1 MVIARVPVAGVVAG
15 LACAVLLACASAKQA
30 PMASSAPASTG
41 AEPMPGD
48 PRGEIDELDRAIDD
62 QLAQMQLSPVPAPCS
77 ATGTCAQ
84 ARPQPMTATS
94 RVEDPTCRPADTT
107 TCTDVCTLSDSIC
120 ANASKICSLAERMGG
135 ADAYANEKCEKG
147 TASCQTARDR
157 CCGCT

>member
-1 MVIARVPVAGVVAG
+1 MVSARVPVVAG
-15 LACAVLLACASAKQA
+15 LACAVLLACASSKPSAVSPA
-30 PMASSAPASTG
+30 PSAV
-41 AEPMPGD
+41 EPMPGD
-48 PRGEIDELDRAIDD
+48 PRREIDELDRAIDD
-62 QLAQMQLSPVPAPCS
+62 QLAQLQLSPGPAPCS
-77 ATGTCAQ
+77 ASGTCAQ

-120 ANASKICSLAERMGG
+120 ANASKICALAERMGS